1 MTGFQGVNVA
11 AITPRGKHGE
21 VDLGAA
27 FELIDHFCAARVD
40 GIVLFSGYGEYPAF
54 TVEERSRLVYLAVKR
69 SRVPL
74 LVGVGSATMDL
85 SIALAREAREAGAAG
100 LLLPPPFFFRYE
112 SDDVF
117 EFYRRFAAQL
127 GSGADTFLSNTPA
140 LTSQIPV
147 ETALDLLQT
156 GLFAGV
162 EDSSGSLE
170 SLTCLQAAAAMCSLQ
185 LLVGS
190 DQIFTRARCARVAVP
205 GGAFR
210 LGAVSAAA
218 CAVPELV
225 MALDRAITAARTDE
239 AGRLDDA
246 LQEFLDWEAHFPQ
259 TTIVKVATGLRGLK
273 TGPLS
278 VPLSP
283 GKERLLAEFREWF
296 QGWLPAVKKMS
307 ANV

>member
-11 AITPRGKHGE
+11 AITPRGKQGE
-21 VDLGAA
+21 IDLGAA
-27 FELIDHFCAARVD
+27 FELIDHLCAARVR
-40 GIVLFSGYGEYPAF
+40 GIVLFSDHGEYPAF
-54 TVEERSRLVYLAVKR
+54 TVDERSRLVYLAVKR
-69 SRVPL
+69 SRVPV
-74 LVGVGSATMDL
+74 LVGVGSATMDV
-85 SIALAREAREAGAAG
+85 SVALAREAREAGAAG

-112 SDDVF
+112 PDDVL

-127 GSGADTFLSNTPA
+127 GSGVDTFLSNTPA
-140 LTSQIPV
+140 STSPIPV

-170 SLTCLQAAAAMCSLQ
+170 SFACLQAAAARCSFQ

-190 DQIFTRARCARVAVP
+190 DAIFTRARCGRGAVP
-205 GGAFR
+205 GGNFPP
-210 LGAVSAAA
+210 GAVSAAA

-225 MALDRAITAARTDE
+225 MALDRAIAAAHPGEIDK
-239 AGRLDDA
+239 LDRA
-246 LQEFLDWEAHFPQ
+246 LQELLEWADRFPQ
-259 TTIVKVATGLRGLK
+259 PTIVKVATGLRGLK
-273 TGPLS
+273 TGPMS

-307 ANV
+307 ANA

>member
-11 AITPRGKHGE
+11 AITPRGKQGE
-21 VDLGAA
+21 IDLGAA
-27 FELIDHFCAARVD
+27 FELIDYLCAARVD
-40 GIVLFSGYGEYPAF
+40 GIVLFSAYGEYPAF
-54 TVEERSRLVYLAVKR
+54 TVEERSRLVYLAAKR

-74 LVGVGSATMDL
+74 LVGVGSATVDL
-85 SIALAREAREAGAAG
+85 SVALAREARDAGAAG
-100 LLLPPPFFFRYE
+100 LLLPPPFFFQYE
-112 SDDVF
+112 PDDVF

-127 GSGADTFLSNTPA
+127 GSGMETFLSNTPA
-140 LTSQIPV
+140 LTSQLPV
-147 ETALDLLQT
+147 ETAIDLLQT

-170 SLTCLQAAAAMCSLQ
+170 SLTCLQAAAAMCSVQ

-225 MALDRAITAARTDE
+225 MALDRAITE
-239 AGRLDDA
+239 AQTGEIDKLDSA
-246 LQEFLDWEAHFPQ
+246 LQEFLDWEARFPQ
-259 TTIVKVATGLRGLK
+259 TTVVKVATGLRGLK
-273 TGPLS
+273 TGPVS

-283 GKERLLAEFREWF
+283 AKVRLLAEFRQWF
-296 QGWLPAVKKMS
+296 QSWLPDVKKMS
-307 ANV
+307 AHA